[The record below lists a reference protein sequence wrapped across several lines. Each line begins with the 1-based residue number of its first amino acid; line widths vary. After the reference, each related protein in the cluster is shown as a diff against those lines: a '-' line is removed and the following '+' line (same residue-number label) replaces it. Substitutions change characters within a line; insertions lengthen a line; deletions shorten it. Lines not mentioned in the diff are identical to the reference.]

1 MDLPEWKAE
10 VVRKVGSRSAACASD
25 EDERSCRAAVFHKS
39 LAIFGVGYG
48 YVMQRCEEMGRK
60 PVILHVQLSDGSN
73 GC

>member
-1 MDLPEWKAE
+1 MNSPEWKAA

-25 EDERSCRAAVFHKS
+25 EDERSCRAAVLQKS

-48 YVMQRCEEMGRK
+48 YVMQRCEEMGE
-60 PVILHVQLSDGSN
+60 PAALHVQLSDGSD